1 MLCGHRVIEAVTQLD
16 PLFYLAMLIQL
27 EFTDVT

>member
-1 MLCGHRVIEAVTQLD
+1 MRGVEMLCEHRVIEAVTQLD

-27 EFTDVT
+27 